1 MSNIMTVSA
10 ATRQREAESVHSLN
24 EEVHQPSN
32 EEYNQ
37 LASSVPIVPP
47 DDRAEVSRSVTHTR
61 PHWPASAVGGP
72 AKRAFDLLAALAV
85 LVLLSPALALI
96 ALLIRAHDGGPA
108 LYRQERIG
116 LGGRTFK
123 CLKFRSMVMDGDA
136 HLAAHLAAS
145 PAAAREWALN
155 RKLRSDPRITPIGS
169 FLRKTSLDELP
180 QLFNIVRGEMSLVGP
195 RPVVAAELA
204 RYGLARVHYMRSR
217 PGLTG
222 LWQVSGRSHTS
233 YRQRVEFD
241 RTYVNRWN
249 FFWDISIIVR
259 TIPALLFRSGAM

>member
-1 MSNIMTVSA
+1 MSHKMIGASA
-10 ATRQREAESVHSLN
+10 SRPMDADSLHSLN
-24 EEVHQPSN
+24 EEFHQPYN
-32 EEYNQ
+32 EEYVQ
-37 LASSVPIVPP
+37 LASSIPIGPP
-47 DDRAEVSRSVTHTR
+47 GDRPEGSRPEAPTAA
-61 PHWPASAVGGP
+61 HWPTSAVGGT
-72 AKRAFDLLAALAV
+72 AKRVFDLLAAVVV
-85 LVLLSPALALI
+85 LTLLSPALALI

-123 CLKFRSMVMDGDA
+123 CLKFRSMVMDGDTQLA
-136 HLAAHLAAS
+136 SHLAAN

-204 RYGLARVHYMRSR
+204 RYDLARVHYMRSR